1 MATAVHPFT
10 GEYELDP
17 VHSTFQF
24 AVRHVN
30 VSTFRASFGDV
41 DAHVSARNGT
51 IDLAARARVA
61 SISIVDPPEF
71 REHVLAAEFFAAD
84 DHPEIA
90 FRSTGI
96 ELAGDGDAVVSG
108 DLTIRG
114 ITRPV
119 TASGTYE
126 PPRQDPFG
134 SVRAGFDLSAV
145 IDRRGWGMDWQAQL
159 PDGSDAVGWDVEL
172 TVQLELVR
180 KS

>member
-41 DAHVSARNGT
+41 EAHLSARNGALH
-51 IDLAARARVA
+51 LAASARVA
-61 SISIVDPPEF
+61 SISIAEPPEF
-71 REHVLAAEFFAAD
+71 REHVLAADFFAAD
-84 DHPEIA
+84 DHPELA
-90 FRSTGI
+90 FRSTRIDLADDGI
-96 ELAGDGDAVVSG
+96 ATVSG

-134 SVRAGFDLSAV
+134 SFRTGFDLRAV
-145 IDRRGWGMDWQAQL
+145 IDRRAWGMDWQAQL
-159 PDGSDAVGWDVEL
+159 PDESDAVGWDVEI
-172 TVQLELVR
+172 TVQLELIQ
-180 KS
+180 S